1 LKERLCQALI
11 DQTQTGNRT
20 AYKALADGIGLELP
34 QTIHR
39 LGEAL
44 KMGRCMSE
52 CDSPASDSLLWLP
65 EHLTTFLNGPADVAD
80 RRNNTMTARHMVG
93 TETDGKTSSVTVDA
107 EDALIAAL
115 KAKQTNPA
123 AMITYV
129 RKHNV
134 RGDRRHPHFDVSR
147 ARPDAAAITYAQGAG
162 FPRIQPKGL
171 LGLLKLSN
179 RCGVRT
185 GAGIMIEAVYDRM
198 DGDGA
203 VAG

>member
-1 LKERLCQALI
+1 
-11 DQTQTGNRT
+11 
-20 AYKALADGIGLELP
+20 
-34 QTIHR
+34 
-39 LGEAL
+39 
-44 KMGRCMSE
+44 
-52 CDSPASDSLLWLP
+52 
-65 EHLTTFLNGPADVAD
+65 
-80 RRNNTMTARHMVG
+80 MTARHMVG
-93 TETDGKTSSVTVDA
+93 TKTDGKTSSVTVDA

-147 ARPDAAAITYAQGAG
+147 ARPGAAAITYAQGAG

-179 RCGVRT
+179 RCGART